1 MADVNHSDH
10 GGGVLNS
17 EQVYQQLPYLRR
29 YARALTGSQ
38 PSGDAYVAALLEA
51 ILAEPAVLPSGM
63 PLRVALY
70 AAFQRLCR
78 SAGETGMSDGAESH
92 NSTAAEAAVHDRL
105 RQLSPTSRHALLLT
119 VVEGFEAAEVA
130 IILDMDEPLVA
141 RMVNQAL
148 RELDR
153 QTRARVLIIEDEPI
167 IAMDLEAI
175 IRESGHEVTRIA
187 DTHDKAFAAAERE
200 APDLI
205 LADLQLADGSSG
217 LEAVSDIS
225 RTTSPPVIFI
235 TAYPERLL
243 TGSRP
248 EPTFLIS
255 KPFLPETVKTAVSQ
269 ALFFREGALAT

>member
-1 MADVNHSDH
+1 MADIDASGHKNSVSK
-10 GGGVLNS
+10 S
-17 EQVYQQLPYLRR
+17 EQIYHELPYLRR
-29 YARALTGSQ
+29 YARALSGSQ

-51 ILAEPAVLPSGM
+51 ILAEPTMLPDGL
-63 PLRVALY
+63 PVRVALY
-70 AAFQRLCR
+70 TAFQRLCR
-78 SAGETGMSDGAESH
+78 SAGEVGLSAGAESH
-92 NSTAAEAAVHDRL
+92 DSSDAEATVHDRL

-119 VVEGFEAAEVA
+119 VVEGFKPADVA

-141 RMVNQAL
+141 KMVDQAL

-187 DTHDKAFAAAERE
+187 DTRDKAFAAAERE

-217 LEAVSDIS
+217 LDAVSDIS
-225 RTTSPPVIFI
+225 RKASPPVIFI

-243 TGSRP
+243 TGTRP

-269 ALFFREGALAT
+269 ALFFREGALAD

>member
-1 MADVNHSDH
+1 MTDVNDTARHIDAPR
-10 GGGVLNS
+10 S
-17 EQVYQQLPYLRR
+17 EKIYQELPYLRR

-51 ILAEPAVLPSGM
+51 ILAEPSTMPEGV

-78 SAGETGMSDGAESH
+78 SAGEIGGGAGAESH
-92 NSTAAEAAVHDRL
+92 DSSLAEATVHDRL
-105 RQLSPTSRHALLLT
+105 SQLAPTARQALLLT
-119 VVEGFEAAEVA
+119 VVEGFDTAEAA

-141 RMVNQAL
+141 KMVEQAL
-148 RELDR
+148 QELDR

-167 IAMDLEAI
+167 IAMDLESI
-175 IRESGHEVTRIA
+175 VRESGHDVIRIA
-187 DTHDKAFAAAERE
+187 DTRDKAFAAAESE
-200 APDLI
+200 KPDLI

-217 LEAVSDIS
+217 LDAVSDIA
-225 RTTSPPVIFI
+225 RTTTPPVIFI

-243 TGSRP
+243 TATRP